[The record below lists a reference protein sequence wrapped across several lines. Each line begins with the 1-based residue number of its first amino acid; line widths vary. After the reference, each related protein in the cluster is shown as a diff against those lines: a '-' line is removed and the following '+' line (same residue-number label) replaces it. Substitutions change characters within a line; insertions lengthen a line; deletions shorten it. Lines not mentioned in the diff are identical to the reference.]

1 MTARGWAAL
10 GVVVVAGCR
19 EAAPPP
25 EDHLAIRAYAVDAF
39 REEARARLARVDEMI
54 DALRRVPAGGPRGGW
69 EDDSLIRALQDSSE
83 AIERGLRQLAWSG
96 DTAWTARRTAL
107 TRALDA
113 LDRAVSRA
121 AAAGPPPEPG
131 WDADSLNR
139 RIE

>member
-1 MTARGWAAL
+1 MTARGWATL
-10 GVVVVAGCR
+10 GVVVAAGCR

-25 EDHLAIRAYAVDAF
+25 GDHQAARAYAVDAF
-39 REEARARLARVDEMI
+39 RQEARARLARVDEMI
-54 DALRRVPAGGPRGGW
+54 DALRRVRAGGPRDGR

-96 DTAWTARRTAL
+96 DTAWAARQTAL

-113 LDRAVSRA
+113 LDQAVSRA
-121 AAAGPPPEPG
+121 AASGPPPEPG
-131 WDADSLNR
+131 RDANSLNR